1 MKTTKTKFNASMFEK
16 IKDALNKTNESSGSS
31 AFANVMKF
39 PAGKTYTVRLIP
51 NLDDPEKTFFHHYTH
66 GWKSKV
72 TGSYISTLSLQTFND
87 RDPITE
93 TFWKL
98 IKSEDQSE
106 KELGKIIRRKE
117 NWFVN
122 IYVID
127 DPSNPENNGT
137 VKVLKIGPQ
146 IKKIIDDALTG
157 DGADEFGAR
166 IFDLGPEGANLKIK
180 AEGRGDY
187 TTFESSGFY
196 NKPVLNLDDEEIED
210 IYSKVHD
217 LEQIYPVKTFDELE
231 EILNTHFFGK
241 SSDVEK
247 SKPSSVVSKS
257 TASKYDQEDEE
268 DEIPFDFPAKK
279 EVKKAKP
286 QIEDVDDEI
295 DALLDQLDS

>member
-16 IKDALNKTNESSGSS
+16 IKDALNKSNESSS
-31 AFANVMKF
+31 ASPFANVMKF
-39 PAGKTYTVRLIP
+39 PAGKTYTIRIIP
-51 NLDDPEKTFFHHYTH
+51 NLNDPEKTFFHHYTH

-98 IKSEDQSE
+98 IKSEIPAE

-122 IYVID
+122 IYIVE
-127 DPSNPENNGT
+127 DPTNPENNGT
-137 VKVLKIGPQ
+137 VKVFKIGPQ
-146 IKKIIDDALTG
+146 IKKIIDDALSG
-157 DGADEFGAR
+157 DGAEEFGAR
-166 IFDLGPEGANLKIK
+166 IFDLGPDGANLKVK

-217 LEQIYPVKTFDELE
+217 LEQIYPVKTFDELQE
-231 EILNTHFFGK
+231 VLDTHFFGK
-241 SSDVEK
+241 SSEA
-247 SKPSSVVSKS
+247 SKPKTATATSKTAAS
-257 TASKYDQEDEE
+257 TDDED
-268 DEIPFDFPAKK
+268 DDIPFDFSPKK
-279 EVKKAKP
+279 ELKKTSS
-286 QIEDVDDEI
+286 IVEDVDDEI
-295 DALLDQLDS
+295 DALLDELDS